1 MSKSNAKEKLHRC
14 FDCLDAKV
22 VVLSGPWGCGKTF
35 LLNEEFLVKESSGLY
50 ASLFGVSSLEEIKKI

>member
-22 VVLSGPWGCGKTF
+22 VVLSGPWGVWK
-35 LLNEEFLVKESSGLY
+35 N
-50 ASLFGVSSLEEIKKI
+50 VSIK